1 MLACVDQSASLPSSA
16 VERSAAFPGLVG
28 VTGFEPAT
36 PTSRKMPRMF
46 VNLNSISGFH
56 NKNRYINYLRYAQMR
71 HRTL

>member
-1 MLACVDQSASLPSSA
+1 
-16 VERSAAFPGLVG
+16 
-28 VTGFEPAT
+28 
-36 PTSRKMPRMF
+36 MPRMF